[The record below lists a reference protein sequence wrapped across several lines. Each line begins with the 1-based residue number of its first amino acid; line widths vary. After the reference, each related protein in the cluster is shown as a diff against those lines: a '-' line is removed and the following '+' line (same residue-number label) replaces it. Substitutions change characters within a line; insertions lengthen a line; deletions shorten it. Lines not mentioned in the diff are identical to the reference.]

1 MATYMDLSV
10 GRMWR
15 VKQLFCCEWR
25 ALAPTSNT
33 PSANLTPGVPR
44 GVRTVSSA
52 TSAFTSPGRALIRNC
67 NWSQAEDDLVV
78 QLRASGHTVPAIAE
92 RLSSRSMGSVST
104 RIYQVLGPQGRV
116 KIAKAPRQFSADD
129 DTFLAKLTGYPSPRI
144 LSRFPGR
151 KLDTLYKRTQ
161 RLQRPARS
169 ANFTPEEDTELC
181 KLRDQDHLTWH
192 EIAARMPSYPRDKL
206 ANRYGRI
213 TPLSA
218 RTHVRLRRDRDG
230 TALSEVRRLRDS
242 GLTWEEVAAKM
253 PPFSKQMARNLY
265 WHAAVIGTTE
275 QPHQDRT
282 VTIARSIARENAEL
296 VRLRALRVPWR
307 EIIKSFPGRE
317 LGHLQNRFA
326 VLQMRSRESKK
337 PKFSGSLLDQ
347 PATQPPQQNTV
358 EP

>member
-1 MATYMDLSV
+1 
-10 GRMWR
+10 
-15 VKQLFCCEWR
+15 
-25 ALAPTSNT
+25 
-33 PSANLTPGVPR
+33 
-44 GVRTVSSA
+44 
-52 TSAFTSPGRALIRNC
+52 
-67 NWSQAEDDLVV
+67 
-78 QLRASGHTVPAIAE
+78 
-92 RLSSRSMGSVST
+92 MGSVST

-282 VTIARSIARENAEL
+282 VTIARSIAQPSE
-296 VRLRALRVPWR
+296 
-307 EIIKSFPGRE
+307 
-317 LGHLQNRFA
+317 
-326 VLQMRSRESKK
+326 SRGEK
-337 PKFSGSLLDQ
+337 
-347 PATQPPQQNTV
+347 
-358 EP
+358 